1 MWPAEAVVSGQLIV
15 PLPLLLFLLLRG
27 LEKGGYKERN
37 RGMAEKRTTK
47 GSLPELLSPHLHS
60 EESVPPTILAY
71 SAMSHTA
78 LQSEVAP
85 LANYVIGVC
94 GIARG
99 SELSE
104 GTSPQWTPLLE
115 SFPAEQKRTNGVA
128 WLHFAPRA

>member
-15 PLPLLLFLLLRG
+15 PLPLLLFHLLRG
-27 LEKGGYKERN
+27 LEKGGGTKNETGVWQKKEQP
-37 RGMAEKRTTK
+37 KDHC
-47 GSLPELLSPHLHS
+47 LSFSRLTCILKTVAPI
-60 EESVPPTILAY
+60 VLAY

-85 LANYVIGVC
+85 LANYVIGVS

-115 SFPAEQKRTNGVA
+115 SFPAEQNRTNGVA
-128 WLHFAPRA
+128 LLHFAPRA